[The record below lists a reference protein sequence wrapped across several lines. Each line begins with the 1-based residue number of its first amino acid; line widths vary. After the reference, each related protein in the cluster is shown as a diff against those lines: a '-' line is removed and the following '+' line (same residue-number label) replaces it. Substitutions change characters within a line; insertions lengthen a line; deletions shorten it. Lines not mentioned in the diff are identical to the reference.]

1 MILRTEL
8 KEIGRLQ
15 KPHGING
22 EITASSPLDSGEF
35 SALRCIVLEIDG
47 IFVPFFIRAVRPKS
61 SQTVLLTIDG
71 VASEDEA
78 ASLCPATLFAL
89 RDDISRL
96 EAEHSSA
103 NSHAAECDEDSAEVE
118 EEGFYA
124 EDLVG
129 YTVES
134 DDGLLHGEIIELDD
148 STDNYLFIVR
158 DRQGRRLM
166 LPVADGSMIEEIDQE
181 RHHLLLSLPQG
192 LLDINN

>member
-47 IFVPFFIRAVRPKS
+47 IFVPFFIRSVRPKS

-71 VASEDEA
+71 VASEAEA

-96 EAEHSSA
+96 EAGNNNGNAVDGAEASA
-103 NSHAAECDEDSAEVE
+103 EDDED
-118 EEGFYA
+118 EGFYA